1 MKLTALLVDDESPA
15 RDELRYLLG
24 KYPEINVIGEASS
37 GEEAIENVI
46 ELDPDVVFLDI
57 KLWDMD
63 GFEVARRIFEK
74 GKTPIIIFATA
85 YDEYAVKA
93 FEINAVDYILK
104 PFSADRLEKAVQK
117 VINVFK
123 SQRQSEEVLRI
134 AEYLRTKEI
143 ASCNKLSV
151 WKNGRIHLICPEDI
165 CYCVAIEKGSI
176 VKTRQGEF
184 STSYTLSEL
193 EERIKSP
200 NFFRT
205 HKSYLV
211 NLDRVKEIIPWFNG
225 TFILSIQGYEKEEV
239 PVSRRQAKELRKLF
253 DI

>member
-46 ELDPDVVFLDI
+46 ELNPDVVFLDI

-117 VINVFK
+117 VINMFK
-123 SQRQSEEVLRI
+123 NQRQSEEVLRI

-143 ASCNKLSV
+143 PLCNKLSV
-151 WKNGRIHLICPEDI
+151 WKNGRIYLICPEDI
-165 CYCVAIEKGSI
+165 CYCVAVEKGSI

-193 EERIKSP
+193 EEKIKSP

-225 TFILSIQGYEKEEV
+225 TFILSIQGYEKDEV